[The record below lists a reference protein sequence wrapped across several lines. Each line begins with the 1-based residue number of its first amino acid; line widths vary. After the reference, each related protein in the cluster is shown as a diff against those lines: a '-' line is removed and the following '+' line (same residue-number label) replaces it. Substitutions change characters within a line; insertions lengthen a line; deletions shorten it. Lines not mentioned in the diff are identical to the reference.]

1 MQRLTAIISGKV
13 QKAGYRGKVVT
24 IAKVLEIKGY
34 VKNLADGRVKV
45 VAEGDEHDLERF
57 ARALVMKNTIID
69 VSGIETEYSHP
80 TGEYDGFAKMV
91 DSGET
96 DARLDSAVDHLKVL
110 VDLTKQGL
118 GKQDLMLGLQNQM
131 LGKQDQMLS
140 LQDQML
146 GKQDQMLDLQDRML
160 KKQDDLVDKMDET
173 KNEIVGEIR
182 ELRSD
187 LKSIL
192 EDRLSRI
199 ESDVAQIKAKV
210 GL

>member
-24 IAKVLEIKGY
+24 IAKVLEINGY
-34 VKNLADGRVKV
+34 VQNLADGSVKV
-45 VAEGDEHDLERF
+45 VAEGNEPELERF

-69 VSGIETEYSHP
+69 VSGIETEHSTA
-80 TGEYDGFAKMV
+80 TGEYNGFAKMV

-110 VDLTKQGL
+110 VDLTRQGL
-118 GKQDLMLGLQNQM
+118 GK
-131 LGKQDQMLS
+131 
-140 LQDQML
+140 QDQML
-146 GKQDQMLDLQDRML
+146 GKQDQMLGLQDRSL

-187 LKSIL
+187 LKSTL

-199 ESDVAQIKAKV
+199 EGDVAQIKAKV

>member
-24 IAKVLEIKGY
+24 IAKVLEINGY
-34 VKNLADGRVKV
+34 VQNLADGRVKV
-45 VAEGDEHDLERF
+45 VAEGDEPDLERF

-69 VSGIETEYSHP
+69 VSGIETEHSTA

-110 VDLTKQGL
+110 VDLTRQGL
-118 GKQDLMLGLQNQM
+118 GKQDQM

-146 GKQDQMLDLQDRML
+146 GKQDQMLGLQDQML

-173 KNEIVGEIR
+173 KNEIVGGIR
-182 ELRSD
+182 ELRCD

-199 ESDVAQIKAKV
+199 ESDVAQIKTKV

>member
-1 MQRLTAIISGKV
+1 MSRTLLTA
-13 QKAGYRGKVVT
+13 
-24 IAKVLEIKGY
+24 E
-34 VKNLADGRVKV
+34 VKV
-45 VAEGDEHDLERF
+45 VAEGDEPELKRF

-69 VSGIETEYSHP
+69 VSGIEAEYSHP

-118 GKQDLMLGLQNQM
+118 DKHDLMLGLQNQM
-131 LGKQDQMLS
+131 LEKQDHMLGNQDKM
-140 LQDQML
+140 LRKQDQML
-146 GKQDQMLDLQDRML
+146 GKQDQMLNLQNQML
-160 KKQDDLVDKMDET
+160 KKKDDLVDKMNET
-173 KNEIVGEIR
+173 KNEIAGEIR

-187 LKSIL
+187 MKSTL
-192 EDRLSRI
+192 DDRLTRI
-199 ESDVAQIKAKV
+199 ESDVAQIKARV

>member
-1 MQRLTAIISGKV
+1 M
-13 QKAGYRGKVVT
+13 
-24 IAKVLEIKGY
+24 
-34 VKNLADGRVKV
+34 
-45 VAEGDEHDLERF
+45 AEGNEPDLERF
-57 ARALVMKNTIID
+57 AKALVIKNTIID

-110 VDLTKQGL
+110 EDLIKQGL
-118 GKQDLMLGLQNQM
+118 DKQNLMLGLQNQM
-131 LGKQDQMLS
+131 LEKQDHMLGN
-140 LQDQML
+140 QDQML
-146 GKQDQMLDLQDRML
+146 GKQDQMLGKQDQMLNLQNQML

-173 KNEIVGEIR
+173 KNEIAGEIR
-182 ELRSD
+182 ERRSD
-187 LKSIL
+187 LKLTL
-192 EDRLSRI
+192 EYRLTRI

>member
-24 IAKVLEIKGY
+24 IAKVLEINGY
-34 VKNLADGRVKV
+34 VQNLADGRVKV
-45 VAEGDEHDLERF
+45 VAEGDEPDLERF

-69 VSGIETEYSHP
+69 VSGIETEHSTA
-80 TGEYDGFAKMV
+80 TGEYNGFAKMV

-110 VDLTKQGL
+110 VDLTRQG
-118 GKQDLMLGLQNQM
+118 

-140 LQDQML
+140 LQDRML
-146 GKQDQMLDLQDRML
+146 GKQDQMLGLQDQML
-160 KKQDDLVDKMDET
+160 KKQDDLVDKVDET
-173 KNEIVGEIR
+173 KNEIVGGIR

-192 EDRLSRI
+192 QDRLSRI

>member
-1 MQRLTAIISGKV
+1 MHRLTAIISGKV

-24 IAKVLEIKGY
+24 IAKVLEINGY
-34 VKNLADGRVKV
+34 VQNLADGRVKV
-45 VAEGDEHDLERF
+45 VAEGDEPDLERF

-69 VSGIETEYSHP
+69 VSGIETEHSTA
-80 TGEYDGFAKMV
+80 TGEYNGFAKMV

-110 VDLTKQGL
+110 VDLTRQG
-118 GKQDLMLGLQNQM
+118 

-146 GKQDQMLDLQDRML
+146 GKQDQMLGLQDQML

-182 ELRSD
+182 ELRCD

-199 ESDVAQIKAKV
+199 ESDVAQIKTKV